1 MYLNLY
7 LEDFKIK
14 LVKDYLHG
22 KKKVEICTE
31 YGIAKSTFSGW
42 VCKYQN
48 LVLKKPMRQK
58 FKKMNLL

>member
-48 LVLKKPMRQK
+48 LVLKNRCAKSLRR
-58 FKKMNLL
+58 